1 MPHSS
6 GGGSHRGGSHGGHRS
21 HSSHGGSHSG
31 GNGIRMSRRP
41 FANSYRYRYR
51 RFGGGYGYIYANR
64 EPERISLGSFIFQ
77 MVFFIPFIF
86 AGILIASVG
95 FSTGAFGVKALT
107 PKYSDTGNY
116 IEDNIGVIDNYDDLN
131 ETLGEFQELTGI
143 CPYIIT
149 VYDSDWEKY
158 YYSLENYA
166 YDLYVNHFYD
176 EQHFLIVYSEPKT
189 VYENGFVDWSWE
201 GMQGDD
207 TDAIITSNKFSEF
220 QEDLQRYLTMN
231 DYTVGAAF
239 YQAFHNSLGYIM
251 ENNHDSNMN
260 VFIIFALLWNF
271 FILIAVC
278 STISSFVKS
287 RRNYEKVSFSEA
299 GAETTPVNQGF
310 NQINQGANGDV
321 NQGFNQDMSQ
331 DVNSGDDNEY
341 EPYRNYD
348 TYPGANNPY
357 SGNKSRGYN
366 LNGNEDGK
374 L

>member
-21 HSSHGGSHSG
+21 HSSHGGSRSG
-31 GNGIRMSRRP
+31 VNGVRMSKRP
-41 FANSYRYRYR
+41 FANSNRYRYR

-64 EPERISLGSFIFQ
+64 EPERIRLSVFIVQ
-77 MVFFIPFIF
+77 IVFFIPFIL
-86 AGILIASVG
+86 AGILVSSAA
-95 FSTGAFGVKALT
+95 FFGAFGVKALT
-107 PKYSDTGNY
+107 PQYSDTGNY
-116 IEDNIGVIDNYDDLN
+116 IEDNIGVIDNYEYLN

-158 YYSLENYA
+158 YYNLENYA

-176 EQHFLIVYSEPKT
+176 EQHFLIVYSESET

-239 YQAFHNSLGYIM
+239 QQAFRNALGYIM
-251 ENNHDSNMN
+251 EKNHNSYMN
-260 VFIIFALLWNF
+260 SVTIFALIWNF
-271 FILIAVC
+271 IILVTIC
-278 STISSFVKS
+278 STISNFVKS
-287 RRNYEKVSFSEA
+287 RRSYEKVPFSEA
-299 GAETTPVNQGF
+299 ALEPNPVNQGF
-310 NQINQGANGDV
+310 NQELN
-321 NQGFNQDMSQ
+321 Q
-331 DVNSGDDNEY
+331 DVNLGDANEY
-341 EPYRNYD
+341 DTYRNY
-348 TYPGANNPY
+348 TPYPGENNPY

-366 LNGNEDGK
+366 LNGDENGK

>member
-21 HSSHGGSHSG
+21 HGSHGGSRSG
-31 GNGIRMSRRP
+31 RNGVRMSRRP

-64 EPERISLGSFIFQ
+64 EPERISLGTFIFQ
-77 MVFFIPFIF
+77 MVFLIPFIF
-86 AGILIASVG
+86 AGILVGSAG
-95 FSTGAFGVKALT
+95 FSGAFGVKALT
-107 PKYSDTGNY
+107 PQYSDTGNY
-116 IEDNIGVIDNYDDLN
+116 IEDNIGVIDNYEYLN

-149 VYDSDWEKY
+149 VYDSDWENH

-176 EQHFLIVYSEPKT
+176 EQHFLIVYSESET

-239 YQAFHNSLGYIM
+239 HQAFRNALGYIM
-251 ENNHDSNMN
+251 EKNHNSDMK
-260 VFIIFALLWNF
+260 VFIIFALMWNII
-271 FILIAVC
+271 ILVAIC

-287 RRNYEKVSFSEA
+287 RRSYEKVPFSEA
-299 GAETTPVNQGF
+299 APEPASVNQGF
-310 NQINQGANGDV
+310 NQEMN
-321 NQGFNQDMSQ
+321 Q
-331 DVNSGDDNEY
+331 DVNLGDDNGY
-341 EPYRNYD
+341 ETYRNYD
-348 TYPGANNPY
+348 AYPGANNPY
-357 SGNKSRGYN
+357 SGNKTEGYN
-366 LNGNEDGK
+366 LNGDENGK